1 MIRNPDSGLGN
12 LYIWFLKV
20 RNLWRIRPTTFC
32 SEGKTKKV

>member
-20 RNLWRIRPTTFC
+20 RNSWRIISLFWR
-32 SEGKTKKV
+32 